1 MTDAVRDETAE
12 ETVRPATERA
22 EELVDRAAQGA
33 SYLASL
39 AFLRLMRGASLARE
53 EAEDIW
59 AEAQSLRYRERQG
72 DEPDAGGGDV
82 VAPDAQQAPTTAT
95 GTVQNA
101 AQQAAA
107 SAGSVVEGA
116 TEAAVRSKAEELGIM
131 ETPIRI
137 TEAAL
142 RKAEEL
148 GVALTGLQGTG
159 AGGQITVG
167 DVKKRAKAERP

>member
-1 MTDAVRDETAE
+1 MDEVRDDTGR

-22 EELVDRAAQGA
+22 EELVDRATRGA

-39 AFLRLMRGASLARE
+39 AAMHLIRGASLARE

-59 AEAQSLRYRERQG
+59 AEAQSLRYRERQ
-72 DEPDAGGGDV
+72 DAEPNAGGGDV
-82 VAPDAQQAPTTAT
+82 VAPDVQRAAT
-95 GTVQNA
+95 VAAGTVQNA

-116 TEAAVRSKAEELGIM
+116 TEAVRRKAEELGVM

-142 RKAEEL
+142 CKAEEM
-148 GVALTGLQGTG
+148 GVTLVGLQGTG
-159 AGGQITVG
+159 AGGRITVE
-167 DVKKRAKAERP
+167 DVKRRAKAQRP